1 MRKAKYVV
9 ATVVFGTFAALAAA
23 CATGAEPA
31 ANDEPAVTDEAATST
46 KASEVQTMGIEALQP
61 EPNACVK
68 NACLGN
74 HTCADCCAG
83 HSCVSRSGCPQLG
96 LACN

>member
-1 MRKAKYVV
+1 MRQAKYVF
-9 ATVVFGTFAALAAA
+9 ATVVLGAFTALAAA
-23 CATGAEPA
+23 CASSLEAPAGDEPA
-31 ANDEPAVTDEAATST
+31 ATDEATTSSQ
-46 KASEVQTMGIEALQP
+46 AIEAPGALTP

-83 HSCVSRSGCPQLG
+83 HSCTTRTGCPQLG